1 MKNGLFILI
10 MGLMLTSIGCEKD
23 DIEEIVPPPPAE
35 PTLTAQEESDLIFLR
50 EEEKLARDV
59 YLFSLDKYEEQIFQ
73 NISNSE
79 QKHMDKLL
87 DLLNFYNIEDPA
99 QEEIGVFTNEELQV
113 LYDELVMIS
122 DSSLVHA
129 FTVGAIIEDLDI
141 KDIVH
146 FEENTDKVD
155 ILEAYANLVC
165 GSKNHIQGYT
175 NKLNANGVT
184 YVPQFI
190 SQEDYDTIL
199 DEGHLNCN

>member
-1 MKNGLFILI
+1 
-10 MGLMLTSIGCEKD
+10 MLTSIGCEKD
-23 DIEEIVPPPPAE
+23 DVEEIAPPPAE

-79 QKHMDKLL
+79 QMHMDELL
-87 DLLNFYNIEDPA
+87 VLLEYYNIEDPA
-99 QEEIGVFTNEELQV
+99 QDEIGVFGNSELQV

-141 KDIVH
+141 SDIIH
-146 FEENTDKVD
+146 FQENTDKAD
-155 ILEAYANLVC
+155 ILEAYDMLVC

-175 NKLNANGVT
+175 NKLIANGASYT
-184 YVPQFI
+184 PQFI
-190 SQEDYDTIL
+190 SQEEYDTIL
-199 DEGHLNCN
+199 SDGHLMCN

>member
-1 MKNGLFILI
+1 MKNGIIVLI
-10 MGLMLTSIGCEKD
+10 IGLMITSVGCSKD
-23 DIEEIVPPPPAE
+23 EVEEIEIAV
-35 PTLTAQEESDLIFLR
+35 PTLTALEKSDLIFLR

-79 QKHMDKLL
+79 QKHMDQLL

-99 QEEIGVFTNEELQV
+99 NEEVGVFTNVELQV
-113 LYDELVMIS
+113 LYDELTMIS

-129 FTVGAIIEDLDI
+129 FSVGALIEDLDI
-141 KDIVH
+141 KDIVL
-146 FEENTDKVD
+146 FEANTEKAD
-155 ILEAYANLVC
+155 ILEAYEMLVC

-184 YVPQFI
+184 YIPQFI
-190 SQEDYDTIL
+190 SQEDYDAIL
-199 DEGHLNCN
+199 SGGHLSCN